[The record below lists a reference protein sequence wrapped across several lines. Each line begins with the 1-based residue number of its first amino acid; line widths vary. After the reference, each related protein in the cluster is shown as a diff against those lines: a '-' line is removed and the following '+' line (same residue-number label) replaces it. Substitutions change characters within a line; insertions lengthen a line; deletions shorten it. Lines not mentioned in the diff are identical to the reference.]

1 MKFTTN
7 LSSILLYFAIV
18 HDHMIVYLKRLV
30 AMYKVERSDS
40 AEAFKLLRKM
50 EEQHEHYI
58 GKLKKEH
65 NAEIEK
71 LEQEKASLNDTVC
84 MLLESLSRKE
94 QSLNHALKTLND
106 SNDGLNSTAV
116 DHDVDDTK
124 QDELEV
130 GSIDDNSAI
139 GAKIVVQLQMQS
151 LKSKIMNK
159 IHNHTHKNELPSQTN
174 DHK

>member
-1 MKFTTN
+1 
-7 LSSILLYFAIV
+7 
-18 HDHMIVYLKRLV
+18 MIVRLFLQRM
-30 AMYKVERSDS
+30 AAIYEQEKSDCN
-40 AEAFKLLRKM
+40 EAFKILRKM
-50 EEQHEHYI
+50 EEQHENHVAKI
-58 GKLKKEH
+58 RKKH
-65 NAEIEK
+65 DTKIEK
-71 LEQEKASLNDTVC
+71 LEQENASLNDTVS